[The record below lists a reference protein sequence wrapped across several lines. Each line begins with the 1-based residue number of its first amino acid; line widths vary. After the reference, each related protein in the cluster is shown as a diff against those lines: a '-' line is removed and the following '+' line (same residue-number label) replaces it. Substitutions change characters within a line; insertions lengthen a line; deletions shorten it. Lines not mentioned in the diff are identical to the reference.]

1 MFTSSVTK
9 TTTWYAPSQQVNV
22 QVDVKYGRVSVTQ
35 TDQKE
40 SIVDCGKVDIVL
52 NAVDKECQQLGIV
65 LTSEDLLKI
74 RETVISRLK
83 LKL

>member
-9 TTTWYAPSQQVNV
+9 TTTWYTPSQQVNV
-22 QVDVKYGRVSVTQ
+22 QVDVKYGRVSVAQ

-40 SIVDCGKVDIVL
+40 SVVDQDKVDIVL
-52 NAVDKECQQLGIV
+52 NAVDKECQQSGIV

>member
-1 MFTSSVTK
+1 MFTSSVMK

-22 QVDVKYGRVSVTQ
+22 QVDVKYGRVSVAQ

-40 SIVDCGKVDIVL
+40 SVVDQGKVDIVL
-52 NAVDKECQQLGIV
+52 NAVDKECQQSGIV